1 MKIPRLALAVAAL
14 AASAVHAWLPGAGPE
29 KRSIVDLDGFSLFNG
44 SHGGGSTGRR
54 WLSASGKLR
63 GVNLGSLFIAE
74 PWMMWSE
81 WAAGMGCEVQDKN
94 SEFDCMTKLGQSEG
108 DRKFKEHWGNFIKEA
123 DFNEMIDSGLNTV
136 RIPLGYWMMEELVY
150 WDSEHFPRGGVEYL
164 KKVCGWASDRGMYI
178 ILELHGAPGAQAA
191 KEPFTGQLAPTAGFY
206 QDYQYDRAI
215 RFMAWLRRLIHD
227 TREMRNVGMIG
238 LVNENV
244 RSNIPGS
251 LKTYYYPKAYQAIRD
266 TESSLGI
273 TANNYLHIQMMN
285 SLWGPEKP
293 GEFLSSNYFLAYDDH
308 RYLKWAFPNSS
319 PSDYISISCRDN
331 RAAPGEADTIVGEWS
346 ISAPDAKEND
356 GEWAK
361 SNTDFY
367 KKWFAAQVIAYE
379 RHTLGWVFWS
389 WKKEGDY
396 RWSYQDAVRQGI
408 VPRDLNSVAN
418 SGVCNGV

>member
-1 MKIPRLALAVAAL
+1 MTIPRLALAVAAL

-29 KRSIVDLDGFSLFNG
+29 KRSIVDLDGFNLFNETHG
-44 SHGGGSTGRR
+44 SGSLGRR

-63 GVNLGSLFIAE
+63 GVNLGSLFIIE

-81 WAAGMGCEVQDKN
+81 WVGMGCEILNKN

-108 DRKFKEHWGNFIKEA
+108 DRKFGEHWGNFIKET

-136 RIPLGYWMMEELVY
+136 RIPLGYWMMEEIVY

-178 ILELHGAPGAQAA
+178 ILELHGAPGAQAPG
-191 KEPFTGQLAPTAGFY
+191 ESFTGQLAPTAGFY

-244 RSNIPGS
+244 RNNIPGS

-266 TESSLGI
+266 TEKSLGI

-285 SLWGPEKP
+285 SLWGPENP
-293 GEFLSSNYFLAYDDH
+293 GEFLSSKYFLAYDDH

-319 PSDYISISCRDN
+319 PSDYISTSCRDN

-346 ISAPDAKEND
+346 ISVPDDKEDD

-361 SNTDFY
+361 SNTEFY

-379 RHTLGWVFWS
+379 RHTLGWIFWS

-408 VPRDLNSVAN
+408 VPRDLNSVVN

>member
-14 AASAVHAWLPGAGPE
+14 AVSAVHAWLPGAGPE

-63 GVNLGSLFIAE
+63 GVNLGSLFIVE

-81 WAAGMGCEVQDKN
+81 WAAGMGCEVKDKN

-136 RIPLGYWMMEELVY
+136 RIPLGYWMMEEIVY
-150 WDSEHFPRGGVEYL
+150 WDSEHFPR
-164 KKVCGWASDRGMYI
+164 
-178 ILELHGAPGAQAA
+178 
-191 KEPFTGQLAPTAGFY
+191 
-206 QDYQYDRAI
+206 
-215 RFMAWLRRLIHD
+215 
-227 TREMRNVGMIG
+227 
-238 LVNENV
+238 
-244 RSNIPGS
+244 
-251 LKTYYYPKAYQAIRD
+251 AIRD
-266 TESSLGI
+266 TERSLGI

-308 RYLKWAFPNSS
+308 RYLKWTFPNSS